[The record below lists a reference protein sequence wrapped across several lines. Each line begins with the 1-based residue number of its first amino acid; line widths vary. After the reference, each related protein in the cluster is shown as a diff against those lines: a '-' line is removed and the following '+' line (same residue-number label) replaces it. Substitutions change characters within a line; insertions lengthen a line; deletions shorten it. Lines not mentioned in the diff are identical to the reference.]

1 MTQQCPER
9 LRVFVVGHDT
19 AFLDPIEK
27 ECNQRNYEVAIF
39 HAISFPWNILKKAN
53 DCVDIIIIDAQMQDP
68 NSYGFVEYV
77 KQLNEFPLCMM
88 SDDVSEDAMSMA
100 FENGADAIWGKP
112 FGEKHIDKMR
122 SEILKKKAEIK
133 KITSNVKEVHK
144 KKRGRDNIKNGCVE
158 YNNDNY
164 QQKTKFEWTTER
176 REQFEKAVNQLGLDI
191 VRFFFHFFFLC

>member
-1 MTQQCPER
+1 
-9 LRVFVVGHDT
+9 
-19 AFLDPIEK
+19 
-27 ECNQRNYEVAIF
+27 
-39 HAISFPWNILKKAN
+39 
-53 DCVDIIIIDAQMQDP
+53 
-68 NSYGFVEYV
+68 
-77 KQLNEFPLCMM
+77 M

-176 REQFEKAVNQLGLDI
+176 REQFEKVVNQLGLDI